1 VVSPCFAK
9 KREFDETGLGDYN
22 VTMTNINKY
31 FKKNGVHLNRFPPVD
46 YDNPPAER
54 AVLFST
60 PGGLLRTAT
69 RWNKDAPSITRKI
82 EGPEVIYHYLDQLE
96 KMIQSGKAPVLIDC
110 LNCEMGCNG
119 GTGTDNVHKS
129 PDEIEHDIEVS
140 NQEVQRHYREKTK
153 KRSLFS
159 SKKNEAIIEKE
170 LEKLVARFW
179 KTGLYDRS
187 YQDRSGHNTIR
198 KPSSVELDSVY
209 RSMNKKGEEDIKNC
223 NACGYKS
230 CQAMATAIF
239 NGLNKPD
246 NCHYFTAHQVEQANE
261 KSKSFALELLEV
273 LKGQEATFR
282 ELSKE
287 IEDSSHSQV
296 KKRFEEIYHAI
307 SKIALNINILSLN
320 ASVEAAK
327 AGEGGRGFAV
337 VAAEVKKLAGNS
349 QKESEYILPCLEELD
364 AVFHK
369 IEMRFQDSINESQK
383 IRNFAQD
390 KIDN

>member
-1 VVSPCFAK
+1 
-9 KREFDETGLGDYN
+9 
-22 VTMTNINKY
+22 
-31 FKKNGVHLNRFPPVD
+31 
-46 YDNPPAER
+46 
-54 AVLFST
+54 
-60 PGGLLRTAT
+60 
-69 RWNKDAPSITRKI
+69 
-82 EGPEVIYHYLDQLE
+82 
-96 KMIQSGKAPVLIDC
+96 
-110 LNCEMGCNG
+110 
-119 GTGTDNVHKS
+119 
-129 PDEIEHDIEVS
+129 
-140 NQEVQRHYREKTK
+140 
-153 KRSLFS
+153 
-159 SKKNEAIIEKE
+159 
-170 LEKLVARFW
+170 
-179 KTGLYDRS
+179 
-187 YQDRSGHNTIR
+187 
-198 KPSSVELDSVY
+198 
-209 RSMNKKGEEDIKNC
+209 MNKKGEEDIKNC

-239 NGLNKPD
+239 SGLNKPD